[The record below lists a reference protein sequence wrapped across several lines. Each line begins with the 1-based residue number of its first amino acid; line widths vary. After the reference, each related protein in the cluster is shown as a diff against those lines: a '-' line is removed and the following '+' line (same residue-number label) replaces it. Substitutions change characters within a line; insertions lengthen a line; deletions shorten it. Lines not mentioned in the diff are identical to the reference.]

1 MATAIA
7 AGTEDRGALWRLR
20 SIVSGSAGNLVEIYD
35 WFAYTTF
42 AIYFAGAFFPHGD
55 RTAQLLNTAAVFLV
69 GFLFRPVGAW
79 LMGIY
84 ADRTGRKSA
93 MLLSVQLMCLGSLV
107 IALCP
112 SYAQIGVGAP
122 TVLVLAR
129 ILQGVSLGG
138 EYGVSATYLSE
149 MAGRAHR
156 GFWSGMF
163 YFTLV
168 AGQLAAALT
177 LNALHGVLPEAA
189 IQAWGWRVPF
199 FIGGAMALSVFW
211 MRRGMDET
219 PSFERRGPERAS
231 SLLLLARHPRET
243 LVVIGLTAGGTL
255 SYYTWTAYS
264 QQFLV
269 NSAGFTKAAA
279 AGINTLSLFVF
290 MLLQPLFGALSD
302 HVGRRPLLIA
312 FGLLGA
318 LGTWPI
324 FGALSHTRD
333 WWTAFGLVMAALTIV
348 ALYSSV
354 NPIVKAELFPT
365 HVRALGVALP
375 YSIAN
380 AIFGGGAEYV
390 ALWFKNQGRETWF
403 FTYVT
408 VIVGI
413 SLVVYLTMP
422 DTKKTSRIVE
432 D

>member
-1 MATAIA
+1 
-7 AGTEDRGALWRLR
+7 
-20 SIVSGSAGNLVEIYD
+20 
-35 WFAYTTF
+35 
-42 AIYFAGAFFPHGD
+42 
-55 RTAQLLNTAAVFLV
+55 
-69 GFLFRPVGAW
+69 
-79 LMGIY
+79 
-84 ADRTGRKSA
+84 
-93 MLLSVQLMCLGSLV
+93 
-107 IALCP
+107 
-112 SYAQIGVGAP
+112 
-122 TVLVLAR
+122 
-129 ILQGVSLGG
+129 
-138 EYGVSATYLSE
+138 
-149 MAGRAHR
+149 MAGRSHR

-177 LNALHGVLPEAA
+177 LSALHGVLPDQA

-199 FIGGAMALSVFW
+199 FIGGALAIGVFW
-211 MRRGMDET
+211 LRRNMDET
-219 PSFERRGPERAS
+219 PSFERRDREPAS
-231 SLLLLARHPRET
+231 LLLLLARHPRET
-243 LVVIGLTAGGTL
+243 LTVIGLTAGGTL

-269 NSAGFTKAAA
+269 NTAGFSKAAA

-312 FGLLGA
+312 FGVLGA
-318 LGTWPI
+318 ASAWPI
-324 FGALSHTRD
+324 MSTLAHTRD

-380 AIFGGGAEYV
+380 ALFGGGAEYV
-390 ALWFKNQGRETWF
+390 ALWFKSKGHETWF

-408 VIVGI
+408 VVVAI
-413 SLVVYLTMP
+413 SLVVYLFMP
-422 DTKKTSRIVE
+422 DTRKHSRIVE